1 MGNPGAVPQWLWSSW
16 VLLKRFWDPPKLNSE
31 KQSMTILWVIGILSL
46 STHWRAS
53 LDSLSGSFLVL
64 GRSCEHLKIRDAG
77 TSRSQ
82 ILRAMGAEERCC
94 SCGSLG
100 RCTSNEALVFF
111 LFHIYS
117 SNRNDLQNKMWPFK
131 NEGLTPKT
139 NVTTGFRLHTF
150 DMQRQKWGFS
160 HHGDLTTQICQMF
173 CMEGRLAEMGRKC
186 WSRSSEKMALP
197 FFWTWNGLYTVR
209 VYYTSIFS
217 LVTHHCRW
225 TTCIYFLTYS
235 LGISSNVHAKV
246 WPVRWCPPS
255 K

>member
-1 MGNPGAVPQWLWSSW
+1 MSHWYLVSVYPLEGIIGFTFWQFPRSGPQLWTPQNPRRRDVAKSDLESNGSGGAVLQLWEF
-16 VLLKRFWDPPKLNSE
+16 RQMHF
-31 KQSMTILWVIGILSL
+31 Q
-46 STHWRAS
+46 
-53 LDSLSGSFLVL
+53 
-64 GRSCEHLKIRDAG
+64 RSPCF
-77 TSRSQ
+77 
-82 ILRAMGAEERCC
+82 
-94 SCGSLG
+94 
-100 RCTSNEALVFF
+100 FF